1 MSDEVVLRA
10 EGIGKC
16 YVAYRSN
23 WARFAEWFGVR
34 VAHKHEFWAAQK
46 ISFSMRRGE
55 ALAIVGPNGAGKS
68 TVLKL
73 LTGTVRA
80 STGVIE
86 VAGRISAILELGLGF
101 NPAFTGRDNVY
112 LAGGLMGFSTAEL
125 TNMMPGIEALAELGE
140 FFDQPIRTYSS
151 GMQARLAFSV
161 ATASRPDI
169 LIIDEILSVGD
180 SYFQHK
186 SFDRIREFKAQGTAI
201 VFVTHNMSDVRAL
214 CDRVILLD
222 KGEVRRDGPPDE
234 VIDYYNAMVA
244 ERENAAL
251 TIEQRRKKDGW
262 LTTTS
267 GSREVE
273 LKSLLLVDAA
283 TGADVQTARM
293 KQRLALCS
301 VSVVNQPIK
310 RLVMGHLLRDRTG
323 HAVWGTNTWHTKQV
337 LENLQPGQTVKY
349 RFEFDCMLGPG
360 SYGVTYNL
368 VSTSTLD
375 IDNFDSVDNFLVFDV
390 ANVDEPV
397 FAGTAWLNPTITV
410 ELD

>member
-1 MSDEVVLRA
+1 MSAEVAMRA
-10 EGIGKC
+10 ADVGKC
-16 YVAYRSN
+16 YVAYGSN
-23 WARFAEWFGVR
+23 WSRFAAWFGVR
-34 VAHKHEFWAAQK
+34 VTHKHEFWAARK
-46 ISFSMRRGE
+46 ISFSLRRGE

-80 STGVIE
+80 STGVIQ

-101 NPAFTGRDNVY
+101 NPAFTGRENVY

-125 TNMMPGIEALAELGE
+125 KNMMSGIEDLAELGE
-140 FFDQPIRTYSS
+140 FFDQPIRMYSS

-161 ATASRPDI
+161 ATATRPDI
-169 LIIDEILSVGD
+169 LIVDEILSVGD

-186 SFDRIREFKAQGTAI
+186 SFARIREFKAQGTAI
-201 VFVTHNMSDVRAL
+201 VFVTHNMGDVRAL
-214 CDRVILLD
+214 CDRAILLD
-222 KGEVRRDGPPDE
+222 KGEVRRDGAPDE

-244 ERENAAL
+244 ERENATL

-267 GSREVE
+267 GSKEVE
-273 LKSLLLVDAA
+273 LKSLVLVDAA
-283 TGADVQTARM
+283 SGDPLQMARL

-337 LENLQPGQTVKY
+337 LENLHPGQTVKY

-397 FAGTAWLNPTITV
+397 FAGTTWLNPTITV